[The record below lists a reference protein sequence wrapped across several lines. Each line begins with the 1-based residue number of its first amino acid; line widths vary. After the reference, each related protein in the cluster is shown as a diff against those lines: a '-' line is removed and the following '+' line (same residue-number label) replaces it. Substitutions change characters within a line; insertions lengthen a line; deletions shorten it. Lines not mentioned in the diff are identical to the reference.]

1 MISMPEK
8 TNQILL
14 DRPVQ
19 VLEDTPSYIFSA
31 GWGDGLAVLH
41 AGSLIYLR
49 YREGHRVHYYAGPR
63 EPAPHS
69 VESCHGG
76 FFDEIDL
83 PKMRDLDP
91 NEISD

>member
-1 MISMPEK
+1 MSK
-8 TNQILL
+8 STYQIPLG
-14 DRPVQ
+14 RPMQ
-19 VLEDTPSYIFSA
+19 VLEDIPSYIFAA
-31 GWGDGLAVLH
+31 GWGDGLAVLP

-49 YREGHRVHYYAGPR
+49 YREGHRIYYYAGPR

-83 PKMRDLDP
+83 GKMKDLDP
-91 NEISD
+91 SEIPR

>member
-1 MISMPEK
+1 MPES
-8 TNQILL
+8 TSQIPLG
-14 DRPVQ
+14 RPVQ
-19 VLEDTPSYIFSA
+19 ILEDIPSYIYSA
-31 GWGDGLAVLH
+31 GWGDGLAVLP

-49 YREGHRVHYYAGPR
+49 YREGHRVYYYAGPR

-83 PKMRDLDP
+83 AKLRDLDP
-91 NEISD
+91 GEISR